1 MFVYLLE
8 FVYAFLVLWIIPYY
22 PRYRSF
28 IHGRK
33 IQIPAC
39 MVCAAALISVIV
51 LVSYEKRDT
60 LILLFPLLIA
70 VSYVDWRDQEIPDLP
85 VALML
90 FFGLARNHDSFPLAA
105 FLAVIICLP
114 FVIQGKLGMGDA
126 KLMGVMVMV
135 NQTAAAAGFAA
146 ASLLCLA
153 HHQFK
158 KESSLTKIPFA
169 PYLCTGFLTML
180 FFLH

>member
-1 MFVYLLE
+1 MFIYLCE

-22 PRYRSF
+22 PRYRGF

-39 MVCAAALISVIV
+39 MLCAAALISLIV
-51 LVSYEKRDT
+51 LMSYEKRDT
-60 LILLFPLLIA
+60 LILLFPLLITI
-70 VSYVDWRDQEIPDLP
+70 SYVDWRDQEIPDLP
-85 VALML
+85 VVIILL
-90 FFGLARNHDSFPLAA
+90 FGLAQNHDSFPLAA
-105 FLAVIICLP
+105 FLSVIVCMP
-114 FVIQGKLGMGDA
+114 FVLGGKLGMGDA
-126 KLMGVMVMV
+126 KLMGVMIMV
-135 NQTAAAAGFAA
+135 NQTAAAAGFIA

-153 HHQFK
+153 HHHFK

-180 FFLH
+180 VFLH